1 MPASKC
7 TATPPP
13 KINVKKARLTK
24 DPKERSNTLSE
35 VSELSKHVS
44 NLDVLHSKVCD
55 HSNKDDVAPET
66 NTCLF
71 LETKTKELTPTVA
84 SVGDKELVESKNIPS
99 KKVDTHLITED
110 AKPRNATEELT
121 VNVAIDLD
129 VGTTLELY
137 PFTNVYNVCVAF
149 KDKSEMDIYPACC
162 LKEGNIVLT
171 EVHIK
176 HYKPK
181 VSALQNV
188 AAKSNTSHSRQAT
201 MWSTW
206 NVQL

>member
-24 DPKERSNTLSE
+24 DPKERSSNTLSE

-129 VGTTLELY
+129 VGTTLE
-137 PFTNVYNVCVAF
+137 
-149 KDKSEMDIYPACC
+149 DKSEMDIYPACC